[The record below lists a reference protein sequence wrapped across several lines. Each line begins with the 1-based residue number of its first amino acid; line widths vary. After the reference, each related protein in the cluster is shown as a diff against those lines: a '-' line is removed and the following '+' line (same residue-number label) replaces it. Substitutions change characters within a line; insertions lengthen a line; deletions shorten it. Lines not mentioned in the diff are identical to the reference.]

1 MGCATAGED
10 GSFTQGASSTGLMR
24 FLLDTNVLLHV
35 VNKAKGYELI
45 EQRLVTAPAHSLVVS
60 VITVWEIF
68 RMVEKAKVPS
78 KANKAAIEFLDAFRV
93 IPMTKPGAAL
103 GGQIHAGLAKIGK
116 TIGERDSM
124 IAGIAL
130 MNDYTLVTDNVGEM
144 QRVAGLRVENWRIL

>member
-1 MGCATAGED
+1 
-10 GSFTQGASSTGLMR
+10 MR

-78 KANKAAIEFLDAFRV
+78 KAAN
-93 IPMTKPGAAL
+93 
-103 GGQIHAGLAKIGK
+103 GGI
-116 TIGERDSM
+116 
-124 IAGIAL
+124 
-130 MNDYTLVTDNVGEM
+130 
-144 QRVAGLRVENWRIL
+144 